1 MHYAQAML
9 LPRAPTAY
17 VGLPAWPVEGALP
30 IFLAML
36 EVAFV
41 ASPVRPSLHPAAL
54 HLPEAELPL
63 VEFVQI
69 GEVVLAEA
77 GELAVDEISLK
88 EGAILPLELALAL
101 LLPLV
106 EFSNIGS
113 LRFAG
118 SAPGLDSFTMLQ
130 VLQPVALI
138 LGF

>member
-17 VGLPAWPVEGALP
+17 VGLPTRPVEGALP

-54 HLPEAELPL
+54 HLPEAELSF

-69 GEVVLAEA
+69 GEVVLAKA
-77 GELAVDEISLK
+77 RELAIDKISL
-88 EGAILPLELALAL
+88 EE
-101 LLPLV
+101 
-106 EFSNIGS
+106 
-113 LRFAG
+113 
-118 SAPGLDSFTMLQ
+118 
-130 VLQPVALI
+130 
-138 LGF
+138 

>member
-9 LPRAPTAY
+9 FPRAPTAD
-17 VGLPAWPVEGALP
+17 VGLPARPVEGALP

-69 GEVVLAEA
+69 GEVVLAKA
-77 GELAVDEISLK
+77 RELAVDEISLE

-118 SAPGLDSFTMLQ
+118 SAPGLDALP
-130 VLQPVALI
+130 VLEVFQPVALV
-138 LGF
+138 LCF